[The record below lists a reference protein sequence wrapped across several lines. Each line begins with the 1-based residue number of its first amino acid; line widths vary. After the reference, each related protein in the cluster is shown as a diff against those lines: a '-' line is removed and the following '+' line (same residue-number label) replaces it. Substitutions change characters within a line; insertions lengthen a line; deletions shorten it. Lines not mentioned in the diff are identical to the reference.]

1 MVEIVSESFC
11 HEAGSSM
18 FLRSARYSGSQTEN
32 SLAASSFSLMTPSE
46 SEARLS
52 IFVSNLNEVTLNP
65 KRTVI
70 ERNARIANY
79 GKVMLKGISLSDA
92 FKKIR
97 VMNGCFPACSL
108 FSFSSPPKRRSI
120 IDMIPLRM

>member
-1 MVEIVSESFC
+1 
-11 HEAGSSM
+11 
-18 FLRSARYSGSQTEN
+18 
-32 SLAASSFSLMTPSE
+32 MTPSE

-70 ERNARIANY
+70 AMNARITNH
-79 GKVMLKGISLSDA
+79 GKVILKDISLSDA

-108 FSFSSPPKRRSI
+108 FSFSSPPKGA
-120 IDMIPLRM
+120 IDY

>member
-1 MVEIVSESFC
+1 
-11 HEAGSSM
+11 M

-79 GKVMLKGISLSDA
+79 GKIMLKGNSLSDA